1 MHVHVYIY
9 AHSTEQDL
17 LLPSSCGILY
27 CMYYNLLYS
36 LLGETEHWVCT
47 CSLKGSSAVMVMD
60 SMALFLSLNNS
71 TILQISKI
79 YRVPNCNSTLEIRT
93 VSVQQQKGSSDC
105 GLVGAVAD
113 CGLDGAVVYAVEVC
127 LGRNP
132 QYARFDQTRM
142 RNHLYECLTEGVMK
156 PFPRSDYET
165 LPRPSPLVLYIKI
178 YCKCRMPEDYDENMV
193 CCDGCEDWYH
203 MSCVNLKINKLRE
216 RWLCHVC
223 EVASNY

>member
-1 MHVHVYIY
+1 MQP
-9 AHSTEQDL
+9 AQ
-17 LLPSSCGILY
+17 
-27 CMYYNLLYS
+27 S
-36 LLGETEHWVCT
+36 LLSVQFQHIAGFQDTILGHNLNFKSVDPNVSSVQILHTGETEHWVCT

-79 YRVPNCNSTLEIRT
+79 YRVPNSTLEIRT

-105 GLVGAVAD
+105 GVFAVA
-113 CGLDGAVVYAVEVC
+113 YAVEVC

-165 LPRPSPLVLYIKI
+165 LPRPSPLVLHIKI
-178 YCKCRMPEDYDENMV
+178 YCECRMPEDYDENMV

-203 MSCVNLKINKLRE
+203 MSCVNLKKISFLRDG
-216 RWLCHVC
+216 CVMF
-223 EVASNY
+223 VK

>member
-1 MHVHVYIY
+1 
-9 AHSTEQDL
+9 
-17 LLPSSCGILY
+17 
-27 CMYYNLLYS
+27 MYS
-36 LLGETEHWVCT
+36 FSGETEHWVCT
-47 CSLKGSSAVMVMD
+47 CSMKGSSAVMVMD

-79 YRVPNCNSTLEIRT
+79 YRVLNSTLEIRA
-93 VSVQQQKGSSDC
+93 VSVQQQKGSIDC
-105 GLVGAVAD
+105 GIFAIA
-113 CGLDGAVVYAVEVC
+113 YAVEVC

-156 PFPRSDYET
+156 PFPRCDTET
-165 LPRPSPLVLYIKI
+165 LPRPSPSVLYIKI

-193 CCDGCEDWYH
+193 CCDGCDNWYH
-203 MSCVNLKINKLRE
+203 MSCVNLKKNKLPE

-223 EVASNY
+223 GIVK